1 MTLYSGVLFV
11 HVVSAL
17 GIFAALGIEAVTLSR
32 LRQST
37 DSTEARRWLDLA
49 PGLPAIAI
57 GSLLFLL
64 LSGGYM
70 TSEMSG
76 WNLAWPKVAL
86 AALILIAPF
95 GAVTRKR
102 LRAIRQACFASNT
115 NESDLTSRLRDPV
128 LKHSLDIRISLA
140 LAIVLLMTAKPG
152 LQESLG
158 IVAGF
163 ALLGF
168 ASTFLLWRDNSVAQ
182 ILRADSRD

>member
-1 MTLYSGVLFV
+1 MTLYSVVLFA

-17 GIFAALGIEAVTLSR
+17 GIFVALGIEAVTLSR
-32 LRQST
+32 LRQT
-37 DSTEARRWLDLA
+37 TISTEARRWLDLA

-57 GSLLFLL
+57 GSLLLLL

-70 TSEMSG
+70 TTEMSG
-76 WNLAWPKVAL
+76 WNLAWPKVAI

-95 GAVTRKR
+95 GAVTGRR

-115 NESDLTSRLRDPV
+115 NESGLTSRLRDPF
-128 LKHSLDIRISLA
+128 LKYSLDIRISLA
-140 LAIVLLMTAKPG
+140 LSIVLLMTAKPG

-158 IVAGF
+158 IVGVF

-168 ASTFLLWRDNSVAQ
+168 ASTFLLWRENVVAP
-182 ILRADSRD
+182 IMRADSRE